1 MSWRWSR
8 SPRCPSSVASPW
20 SHAGDPCG
28 APGGNFKKPENSF
41 GPPPRTFESGRR
53 RARRASRS
61 RVRSHFF
68 AHASRLE
75 QARPRP
81 RRTVRDPARVALAKT
96 PRSRARVDS
105 RLLGTSEKEPPT
117 AALSLS
123 SVRDGA
129 DPSRWRRTTLLGEAG
144 WPPAPRARTRRRTG
158 ASPTSTWRS
167 STPTSPPLR
176 YVARARGARRS
187 ASSRDGSK
195 SHPRLSPRPDPG
207 SRVPGP
213 APGLGPRLPSP
224 RALAHRLPSPPP
236 RSRRR

>member
-8 SPRCPSSVASPW
+8 ARCPSSVASPW

-28 APGGNFKKPENSF
+28 APAGNFKKPENSF

-105 RLLGTSEKEPPT
+105 RLLGTSEKEPPLLPSHSRACAT
-117 AALSLS
+117 E
-123 SVRDGA
+123 A
-129 DPSRWRRTTLLGEAG
+129 DPSRWSRTTLLGEAG

-176 YVARARGARRS
+176 CVARARATG
-187 ASSRDGSK
+187 
-195 SHPRLSPRPDPG
+195 
-207 SRVPGP
+207 
-213 APGLGPRLPSP
+213 
-224 RALAHRLPSPPP
+224 RALAARGG
-236 RSRRR
+236 SR